1 MEREELDQEIEN
13 LRYPWL
19 RNLFFVVLYA
29 AILIFL
35 WHFPTEGGRQF
46 FQNLLWGI
54 VYILA
59 GLAVVGGAVLV
70 FMLIL
75 PAFPEEEED
84 EEYDEYDEYD
94 EDEEYDD
101 EDAYFPLIDREDFRE
116 LLESITADEM
126 RLVEGRSLAVPALQ
140 DPQRAEMV
148 LDILRD
154 MVDEADDPGTL
165 VVDRLTGVIMVEG
178 EDDKQ
183 AAARL
188 LRDVRTRLRREGIK
202 VRQPRC

>member
-1 MEREELDQEIEN
+1 MEREELDQEIEV

-46 FQNLLWGI
+46 FQKLLWGI

-70 FMLIL
+70 FMFIL

-84 EEYDEYDEYD
+84 EEYDEYEEYD
-94 EDEEYDD
+94 EDED
-101 EDAYFPLIDREDFRE
+101 FSLIDQEGFRE
-116 LLESITADEM
+116 LLESLTADEM
-126 RLVEGRSLAVPALQ
+126 RVVEGRSVAVPALQ

-154 MVDEADDPGTL
+154 MVDTADDPGTL
-165 VVDRLTGVIMVEG
+165 VADRHTGVIMVEG
-178 EDDKQ
+178 EGDEQ
-183 AAARL
+183 ATARL

>member
-1 MEREELDQEIEN
+1 MEREELDQEIEV

-46 FQNLLWGI
+46 YQNLLRGI

-59 GLAVVGGAVLV
+59 GLAVGGGAVLV
-70 FMLIL
+70 FMFIL
-75 PAFPEEEED
+75 PAFPEEEGD
-84 EEYDEYDEYD
+84 EEYDEDDEYDEYD
-94 EDEEYDD
+94 GD
-101 EDAYFPLIDREDFRE
+101 EDFPLIDREDFLE
-116 LLESITADEM
+116 LLESLTVDEM
-126 RLVEGRSLAVPALQ
+126 RVVEGRSVAVPALQ

-154 MVDEADDPGTL
+154 MVDAADDPGTL
-165 VVDRLTGVIMVEG
+165 VADRHTGVIMVEG
-178 EDDKQ
+178 EGDEQ
-183 AAARL
+183 ATARL